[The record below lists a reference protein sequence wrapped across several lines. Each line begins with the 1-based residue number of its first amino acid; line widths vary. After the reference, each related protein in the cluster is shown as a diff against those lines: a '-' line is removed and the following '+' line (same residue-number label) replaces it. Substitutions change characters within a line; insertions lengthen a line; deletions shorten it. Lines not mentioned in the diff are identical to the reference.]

1 MAQPLS
7 PWTVRPLSGE
17 SIPAIWA
24 ASTAVQ
30 AGFPSPAQDYFDG
43 RVDLN
48 THLIKDVNS
57 TFIVRVAGD
66 SMKNAGISDGDEVI
80 VDRALTP
87 RDGDVVVAVL
97 DGELTLKR
105 LFIRSERVLL
115 RAENPHYPDISVAA
129 LSELTIWGVVTRCLH
144 HV

>member
-1 MAQPLS
+1 
-7 PWTVRPLSGE
+7 
-17 SIPAIWA
+17 
-24 ASTAVQ
+24 
-30 AGFPSPAQDYFDG
+30 
-43 RVDLN
+43 
-48 THLIKDVNS
+48 VNS

-115 RAENPHYPDISVAA
+115 KAENPHYPDISVDN